1 MISGGMQKASKSS
14 FFLGTCSDR
23 AEGSLDG
30 EDQPNKD
37 SGDKL
42 DDQILSLEVFEWN
55 TQRDGSHWKQKQ
67 FLFDTREQQRW
78 Q

>member
-1 MISGGMQKASKSS
+1 MQKASKSS

-42 DDQILSLEVFEWN
+42 DDQILSLEVFE
-55 TQRDGSHWKQKQ
+55 
-67 FLFDTREQQRW
+67 
-78 Q
+78 